1 MCESATRGAARR
13 LSRSRA
19 APFEVPGEIGGRDDE
34 IALGAQIGNS
44 AGLKT
49 DSETKARLKW
59 RLVVESGWFN
69 RQFLSPA
76 GPKRI
81 THRAGSRFFATSDE
95 FKPGAFTSQPTGVPR
110 RPAQAT
116 ARRSIAELLRIARV
130 PRQRTHGAS
139 DPALAAPRIE
149 TEVAP
154 KAVLVFLLARR

>member
-1 MCESATRGAARR
+1 VRR
-13 LSRSRA
+13 
-19 APFEVPGEIGGRDDE
+19 
-34 IALGAQIGNS
+34 
-44 AGLKT
+44 
-49 DSETKARLKW
+49 
-59 RLVVESGWFN
+59 VVESGWFN

-95 FKPGAFTSQPTGVPR
+95 FKPGVFTSQPTGVPR

-116 ARRSIAELLRIARV
+116 ARRSIAEFFRIARV